1 MTFSFAQYDSGVAV
15 VVGHS
20 VVVHTDLG
28 DLRGTTEGGVAVWR
42 GLDFAAKGW
51 DTGEIR

>member
-1 MTFSFAQYDSGVAV
+1 MAT

-20 VVVHTDLG
+20 VIVHTDLG

-42 GLDFAAKGW
+42 GVPYAEQPVA
-51 DTGEIR
+51 RRPR